1 MKAKKTVAKV
11 KKTPT
16 RRRTAA
22 ASATKPPAQRKIAA
36 RTAKAE
42 TVVETASARPTVA
55 ESKSLP
61 RRNRTKRSADS
72 LVREAGPK
80 LEPPVDKPVRAPR
93 KTARRKPPVEL
104 PPILL
109 EGDFPPA
116 PPVSGPGEKFALGP
130 TPPAQE
136 FPAEA
141 TQLPEAY
148 GTKRLFLTARD
159 PHWLYVNWDFTREQQ
174 AGFNRKSADGHLV
187 ARIYFAPPDGALAV
201 EVHVHPESRHWF
213 AHVGRAAAK
222 YTGELGYYDKKRQW
236 VSLAR
241 SGATLTPPET
251 VSAEAEVE
259 FATIPAEVSFD
270 ELLVLVQGAVQSH
283 QPLARAIEDL
293 RHEGHPALPA
303 VVPPPSAAWTTA
315 QAQALA
321 EVVNLD
327 QVRRVWIGSME
338 ITEVLRRQMVA
349 GISSVSAAQL
359 GLPTSPGGAVA
370 SVSSP
375 FGGEQLRAKGFWF
388 NVNAELIIYGATERD
403 ATVTIG
409 GRQIKLRHDGS
420 FSYRFALPDG
430 NYDLPVVAVS
440 ADGTDGRAAQLKF
453 TRATEIRG
461 DVGAH
466 PQDPELKTPTPDNV

>member
-1 MKAKKTVAKV
+1 MKAKTKVAKV
-11 KKTPT
+11 KKT
-16 RRRTAA
+16 
-22 ASATKPPAQRKIAA
+22 S
-36 RTAKAE
+36 
-42 TVVETASARPTVA
+42 
-55 ESKSLP
+55 
-61 RRNRTKRSADS
+61 
-72 LVREAGPK
+72 
-80 LEPPVDKPVRAPR
+80 
-93 KTARRKPPVEL
+93 ARRKVAAVKVAPAAKKKAPARRVAKPKAAKRKVARKAAPVTL

-116 PPVSGPGEKFALGP
+116 PHVSGPGEKFALGP
-130 TPPAQE
+130 TPPTQE
-136 FPAEA
+136 LAPPAG
-141 TQLPEAY
+141 TLPEAY

-159 PHWLYVNWDFTREQQ
+159 PHWLYAHWDLTRDQQ
-174 AGFNRKSADGHLV
+174 TRFNRQSADGHLV
-187 ARIYFAPPDGALAV
+187 VRVFFAPPAGGLAV

-213 AHVGRAAAK
+213 AHVGRAATK
-222 YTGELGYYDKKRQW
+222 YSGELGYYDKKRKW
-236 VSLAR
+236 TSVAK

-251 VSAEAEVE
+251 ISDEADVE
-259 FATIPAEVSFD
+259 FATIPAEVSFA
-270 ELLVLVQGAVQSH
+270 ELLVLVQDAAQTH

-293 RHEGHPALPA
+293 RREGHPELPA
-303 VVPPPSAAWTTA
+303 IVPPPNTGWTPA

-321 EVVNLD
+321 EVVNVD

-338 ITEVLRRQMVA
+338 ITEVLRRQMVTEL
-349 GISSVSAAQL
+349 SSQSAAQL
-359 GLPTSPGGAVA
+359 GRPTSPSGAVT

-375 FGGEQLRAKGFWF
+375 FGGEQARGKGFWF

-440 ADGTDGRAAQLKF
+440 ADDTDGRAAELKF

-466 PQDPELKTPTPDNV
+466 PQDPELKTPTPENVT